1 MPSPSLAPAILPV
14 SVDVHAQQFPGVVLH
29 MLLDTGSTNSSLFLD
44 TIDVLGGQATF
55 RLWAISPAKQANPL
69 FTLPISANG
78 KVVTKY
84 GASVRPYVRLDI
96 SLVDDSDKIPSKQLL
111 VSLQS
116 GRSFGKYNGVLGLD
130 YMAGTPNLVLDL
142 TASEL

>member
-1 MPSPSLAPAILPV
+1 M
-14 SVDVHAQQFPGVVLH
+14 
-29 MLLDTGSTNSSLFLD
+29 
-44 TIDVLGGQATF
+44 
-55 RLWAISPAKQANPL
+55 
-69 FTLPISANG
+69 
-78 KVVTKY
+78 VTKY